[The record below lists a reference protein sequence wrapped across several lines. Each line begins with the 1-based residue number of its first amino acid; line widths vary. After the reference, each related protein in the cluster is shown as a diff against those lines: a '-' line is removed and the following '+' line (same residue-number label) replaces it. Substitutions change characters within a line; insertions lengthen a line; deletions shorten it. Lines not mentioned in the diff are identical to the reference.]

1 MLVVKDEIIKLLLK
15 LLKQG
20 ATGQSPAGPVFF
32 FVFFPLLSSP
42 CADVWSIGNV
52 F

>member
-32 FVFFPLLSSP
+32 FFRYYLPLVPMSG
-42 CADVWSIGNV
+42 A
-52 F
+52 